1 MTIPTALPES
11 KPLTGMDRLVT
22 TVQELSLA
30 RDMDSVTRIVRK
42 VARELTG
49 ADGATFILRDNDHC
63 FYADEDAI
71 GPLWKGQR
79 FPMHACISGW
89 AMLNRQ
95 STLIEDI
102 YADDRIPTEAYKPT
116 FVKSLAMVPIR
127 TIDPIGA
134 IGNYWSRHYT
144 PSAEEI
150 KLLQALADITAVT
163 IENVKVY
170 AELEQRV
177 KDRTEELEEI
187 IKELEA
193 FSYSVS
199 HDLRAPLRAISFYID
214 MLREDH
220 SHNLTDEG
228 KKIAGKV
235 STKATE
241 MGQLI
246 NDLLAFF
253 RLGRKELEK
262 TNFPVTEMVKTIIE
276 EMTDQTADRIIDIS
290 IGELPEINGDPVLL
304 KQVWINL
311 ISNAIKYTRNKNKAT
326 ISIGAVEQE
335 GCIVYRIVDNGV
347 GFDMK
352 YYDKLFGVLHRL
364 HAQSEFEGTG
374 IGLAIVERIVT
385 RHGGKVWAEAKPG
398 EGASF
403 YFSLPK

>member
-1 MTIPTALPES
+1 
-11 KPLTGMDRLVT
+11 
-22 TVQELSLA
+22 
-30 RDMDSVTRIVRK
+30 
-42 VARELTG
+42 
-49 ADGATFILRDNDHC
+49 
-63 FYADEDAI
+63 
-71 GPLWKGQR
+71 
-79 FPMHACISGW
+79 
-89 AMLNRQ
+89 
-95 STLIEDI
+95 
-102 YADDRIPTEAYKPT
+102 
-116 FVKSLAMVPIR
+116 MVPIR

-134 IGNYWSRHYT
+134 IGNYWSRHHT
-144 PSAEEI
+144 PSPDEI
-150 KLLQALADITAVT
+150 RLLQALADITAVT
-163 IENVKVY
+163 IENINIY
-170 AELEQRV
+170 RELEQRV

-228 KKIAGKV
+228 KGIAAKV
-235 STKATE
+235 SNKATE

-262 TNFPVTEMVKTIIE
+262 TNLSVKEIVNTIVE
-276 EMTDQTADRIIDIS
+276 EMTDQTTGRVIEFS
-290 IGELPEINGDPVLL
+290 IAELPEINGDPVLL

-311 ISNAIKYTRNKNKAT
+311 ISNAIKYTRNKSKANIT
-326 ISIGAVEQE
+326 IGAVDQE
-335 GCIVYRIVDNGV
+335 DHIIYHILDNGV

-364 HAQSEFEGTG
+364 HAQSDFEGTG